1 MTATA
6 IAPLSQTEVREF
18 AEAWYCK
25 LDVHEP
31 LANYKPLLAD
41 EDLKMIFPE
50 VTVEKF
56 AGFAGWYDKV
66 INLFFDEVHTVKSV
80 KLVSEGDRDAT
91 YEVVVT
97 WEASLWN
104 APEPKSKR
112 IVLDAY
118 QTWVVRRSE
127 ETQKPL
133 IVTYTVGDLVY
144 AEGSAEL

>member
-1 MTATA
+1 MPTAV
-6 IAPLSQTEVREF
+6 APLSQTEVREF
-18 AEAWYCK
+18 AEAWYRK

-31 LANYKPLLAD
+31 LDNYRSLLAD

-50 VTVEKF
+50 ATVEKF
-56 AGFAGWYDKV
+56 AGFAGWYEKV
-66 INLFFDEVHTVKSV
+66 INLFFDEVHTVKEV
-80 KLVSEGDRDAT
+80 KLVSESDTEVT

-97 WEASLWN
+97 WEASIWN
-104 APEPKSKR
+104 APEPNSQR

-127 ETQKPL
+127 KTQQPV

-144 AEGSAEL
+144 AEGSAKL